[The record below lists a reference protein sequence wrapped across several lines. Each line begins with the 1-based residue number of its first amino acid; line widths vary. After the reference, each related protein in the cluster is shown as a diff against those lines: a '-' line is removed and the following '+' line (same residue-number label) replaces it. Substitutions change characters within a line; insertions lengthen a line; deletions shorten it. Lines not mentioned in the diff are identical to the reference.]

1 MFKNKKLI
9 NLYDIKQKY
18 WGFDLMFNT
27 SCTEPK
33 LYEEF
38 NNIITDNNFDI
49 TTLSK
54 YKKLNKNSNNEEFNE
69 FYNEWIKALRENNY
83 VIHLDNNLNI
93 DDFTIQVNN
102 VLSKIGSTKFI
113 DNNLVTNL
121 YYEELQEYTINGK
134 KIKEKINHDVLEANI
149 VDKELKKIGYRLI
162 YLFNGLDKYDKTIIP
177 FSKFEKLNIIEKKI
191 KKGSLNPKEGEKLI
205 KDIEN
210 RFDVKLPQ
218 DYIDYMIENNGYV
231 GIINEDYVD
240 IWELESITLQNER
253 YDSEEFYPGLVL
265 FGSDGGGEAY
275 AFDKNNNMNIVDV
288 PFIGDE
294 NDIIVVSKSFNEF
307 LEKLRNYSDKEIIE
321 K

>member
-113 DNNLVTNL
+113 DNNLVTKL
-121 YYEELQEYTINGK
+121 YYEELQEYTIKGK
-134 KIKEKINHDVLEANI
+134 KIKEKINYDVLEESA
-149 VDKELKKIGYRLI
+149 DA
-162 YLFNGLDKYDKTIIP
+162 F
-177 FSKFEKLNIIEKKI
+177 
-191 KKGSLNPKEGEKLI
+191 
-205 KDIEN
+205 
-210 RFDVKLPQ
+210 
-218 DYIDYMIENNGYV
+218 
-231 GIINEDYVD
+231 GIIWY
-240 IWELESITLQNER
+240 
-253 YDSEEFYPGLVL
+253 
-265 FGSDGGGEAY
+265 EA
-275 AFDKNNNMNIVDV
+275 
-288 PFIGDE
+288 
-294 NDIIVVSKSFNEF
+294 
-307 LEKLRNYSDKEIIE
+307 KE
-321 K
+321 